1 MDLIAQ
7 LLDLDLRR
15 FLEEEGQVF
24 DGENTLCPFHDDHV
38 PSLHVTKKPDAWL
51 WFCHGCKQGG
61 NIITW
66 VMKKHDLTKHGAVK
80 WLAEKFNLSD
90 GKPELIASYPYQN
103 ETGQELFKMLRFKPK
118 SFKAD
123 RKMTGIRQVPYHL
136 PEVLAADEVWL
147 VEGEK
152 DADNV
157 RAQGLTAT
165 TSPFGVSHWRSSFS
179 EFFKEKSVNICLDCG
194 YRTEAESRARDIARF
209 AREVRIVELPGLK
222 KDEDITDWIERHDAQ
237 GTEDIAGEL
246 CSIAAEAPVFDA
258 KPSSGPAVRNKFL
271 RQYVESAQQVTDA
284 PMVFLLFSG
293 IGLLSAIN
301 NKFYFHYPR
310 KTPLNLYLL
319 LLAPSTFYRKSVTI
333 DIGNDYLEAVNPDL
347 CFPESFTS
355 EALLE
360 ILTKRSRGL
369 LSWRELIQVKEFQ
382 FGSDYNRGLPSLLT
396 DLYDFKPV
404 VRRWTKGEG
413 ETRIENP
420 TISIL
425 AAGISTWLVE
435 NLKKVDFLG
444 GIWTRFLFI
453 PAPEEDDRKYRT
465 PSRFNL
471 DPEIERQL
479 RNLND
484 RPGEEMNLDKIMP
497 LIYRWGES
505 HQHQAQA
512 LRNPILQAGFMRLE
526 VMLIKIACLLQ
537 LAQDGSI
544 IVEPESFEE
553 AVRYIEWVKSVLP
566 KFFEE
571 EVVFSID
578 DRDRA
583 SVVKTLRKRG
593 ATDRSTLLRDT
604 HLRRDRFDKAITQL
618 LDEER
623 VKFYQER
630 QHEGA
635 GRPKTTYE
643 LNE

>member
-1 MDLIAQ
+1 MDLIPV
-7 LLDLDLRR
+7 LLEMNLRQ
-15 FLEEEGQVF
+15 FLEGEGHAF
-24 DGENTLCPFHDDHV
+24 EGENTLCPFHEDHN
-38 PSLHVTKKPDAWL
+38 PSLHVSQKEGAWL
-51 WFCHGCKQGG
+51 WFCHGCRKGG
-61 NIITW
+61 SIITY
-66 VMKKHDLTKHGAVK
+66 VMHKQSLSKFGAIK
-80 WLAEKFNLSD
+80 WLSEKFNLNN
-90 GKPELIASYPYQN
+90 GKPELVASYPYQN
-103 ETGQELFKMLRFKPK
+103 ETGQELFKVLRFKPK
-118 SFKAD
+118 AFKAD

-136 PEVLAADEVWL
+136 PEVLAADDVWL

-152 DADNV
+152 DTDNV
-157 RAQGLTAT
+157 RALGLTAT

-179 EFFKEKSVNICLDCG
+179 EFFKGKSVNICLDCG
-194 YRTEAESRARDIARF
+194 YRDESESRARDIARF

-222 KDEDITDWIERHDAQ
+222 RDEDISDWIERHDTQ
-237 GTEDIAGEL
+237 GAEDIAHEL

-258 KPSSGPAVRNKFL
+258 KPSSGPAVRNRFL

-333 DIGNDYLEAVNPDL
+333 DIANDYLEAVNPDL

-360 ILTKRSRGL
+360 ILVKRSRGL

-396 DLYDFKPV
+396 DLYDFKAV

-444 GIWTRFLFI
+444 GIWTRFLFV
-453 PAPEEDDRKYRT
+453 PAPEDDDRKYRT
-465 PSRFNL
+465 PSRFDLN
-471 DPEIERQL
+471 PEITQQL
-479 RNLND
+479 KGLNG
-484 RPGEEMNLDKIMP
+484 RPDDEMNLEKIMP

-505 HQHQAQA
+505 HQRQAQA
-512 LRNPILQAGFMRLE
+512 LQNPILQAGFMRLE

-544 IVEPESFEE
+544 TVEPESFEE
-553 AVRYIEWVKSVLP
+553 AVGYIEWVKSVLP

-571 EVVFSID
+571 EVVFSSE

-583 SVVKTLRKRG
+583 TVLKMLRKRRT
-593 ATDRSTLLRDT
+593 ADRSTLLRDT
-604 HLRRDRFDKAITQL
+604 HLKRDRFDKAITQL
-618 LDEER
+618 IDEGR
-623 VKFYQER
+623 LKSYQER
-630 QHEGA
+630 QREGA
-635 GRPKTTYE
+635 GRPRIIYE
-643 LNE
+643 SSQ